1 MSVLNPFE
9 LLAKLPTPTEV
20 VAGLMQAPQVLSDK
34 ALLASH
40 VGYRLSQ
47 AVALAVRQM
56 AQQESWVGESAEPHF
71 NRIVDVVLPI
81 MNVNHTLRWQIV
93 PKEILLAQR
102 VEPELD
108 AKTINASPANVT
120 LTVMPSV
127 YDELDGLPFD
137 VKIDT
142 QVIMRHVHI
151 SGPSD
156 LAQWVSRLVENLR
169 PDVWAQL
176 ADIIGA
182 TPAGWAQQGFARAK
196 SDVLSLTEK
205 IKSRCLDGGELRPAV
220 AVRHEKLDELS
231 KDVQAVRSG
240 VDALAQRVARLPS
253 QKPKAR
259 S

>member
-20 VAGLMQAPQVLSDK
+20 LSGLMQAPQVLNDK
-34 ALLASH
+34 DLLASH

-47 AVALAVRQM
+47 AIALAVRQM
-56 AQQESWVGESAEPHF
+56 AQQESWVGESAVPHF

-93 PKEILLAQR
+93 PNDILCAQR

-108 AKTINASPANVT
+108 DRTVTASPANVT
-120 LTVMPSV
+120 LMVMPTV
-127 YDELDGLPFD
+127 YDALEGLPFD
-137 VKIDT
+137 VKLDT
-142 QVIMRHVHI
+142 QAIMRHVHI

-176 ADIIGA
+176 ADMIGV
-182 TPAGWAQQGFARAK
+182 TPAGWVQQGFARVK
-196 SDVLSLTEK
+196 SDLQSLTEK
-205 IKSRCLDGGELRPAV
+205 LKVRCLDGDESHPAV
-220 AVRHEKLDELS
+220 AVRHEQLDELS
-231 KDVQAVRSG
+231 KNVQVARSG
-240 VDALAQRVARLPS
+240 VDALAQRVTRLLN
-253 QKPKAR
+253 QKMKA
-259 S
+259 SP

>member
-20 VAGLMQAPQVLSDK
+20 LSGLMQAPQVLNDK
-34 ALLASH
+34 DLLASH

-47 AVALAVRQM
+47 AIALAVRQM
-56 AQQESWVGESAEPHF
+56 AQQESWVGESAVPHF

-93 PKEILLAQR
+93 PNDILRAQR

-108 AKTINASPANVT
+108 DRTVTTSPANVT
-120 LTVMPSV
+120 LMVMPTV
-127 YDELDGLPFD
+127 YDALEGLPLD
-137 VKIDT
+137 VKLDT
-142 QVIMRHVHI
+142 QAIMRHVHI

-176 ADIIGA
+176 ADMIGV
-182 TPAGWAQQGFARAK
+182 TPAGWVQQGFARAK
-196 SDVLSLTEK
+196 SDIQSLTK
-205 IKSRCLDGGELRPAV
+205 KLKVRCLEGDESHPAV
-220 AVRHEKLDELS
+220 AVRHEQLDALS
-231 KDVQAVRSG
+231 KNVQVVRSG
-240 VDALAQRVARLPS
+240 VDALAQRVTRLLN
-253 QKPKAR
+253 QKMKA
-259 S
+259 SP

>member
-20 VAGLMQAPQVLSDK
+20 VSGLMQVPQVLSDK
-34 ALLASH
+34 NLLASH

-81 MNVNHTLRWQIV
+81 MGVNHTLRWQIV

-108 AKTINASPANVT
+108 AKTITTSPANVT
-120 LTVMPSV
+120 LTVMPTV
-127 YDELDGLPFD
+127 YDELSSLPFD
-137 VKIDT
+137 TALDV
-142 QVIMRHVHI
+142 QAVMRHVHI

-182 TPAGWAQQGFARAK
+182 TPAGWAQQGFVRAK
-196 SDVLSLTEK
+196 SDIQSLTEK
-205 IKSRCLDGGELRPAV
+205 LKTRCLDGDEYHPAV
-220 AVRHEKLDELS
+220 LVRHAKLEEFS
-231 KDVQAVRSG
+231 KGVQTVRSG
-240 VDALAQRVARLPS
+240 VDALAQRVAQLHRQQL
-253 QKPKAR
+253 KA
-259 S
+259 SP

>member
-1 MSVLNPFE
+1 VSVLNPFE

-20 VAGLMQAPQVLSDK
+20 LSGLMQVPQVLSDK
-34 ALLASH
+34 NLLASH
-40 VGYRLSQ
+40 IAYRLSQ
-47 AVALAVRQM
+47 TTALAVRQM

-71 NRIVDVVLPI
+71 NRIVDVVLP
-81 MNVNHTLRWQIV
+81 MMGVNHTLRWQIV

-120 LTVMPSV
+120 LTVMPTV
-127 YDELDGLPFD
+127 YDELNGLPFD
-137 VKIDT
+137 TALDV
-142 QVIMRHVHI
+142 QAIMRHVHI

-182 TPAGWAQQGFARAK
+182 TPAGFVQQGFARAK
-196 SDVLSLTEK
+196 SDIQSLTEK
-205 IKSRCLDGGELRPAV
+205 LKTRCLDGDEYHPAV
-220 AVRHEKLDELS
+220 VVRHAKLEELS
-231 KDVQAVRSG
+231 KGVQAVRNG
-240 VDALAQRVARLPS
+240 VDALAQRVAQLYS
-253 QKPKAR
+253 QKPKA
-259 S
+259 SP